1 MPSRWHPDA
10 VPHPFDED
18 TTIAFAEPGCYSAV
32 VSDRWGLLGAGG
44 GFANG
49 GYALAIC
56 LRALAAESTGSTHPH
71 PITASATYLSR
82 VRFGPAT
89 VRVEQLRSGRRLSAA
104 QASLVQGGR
113 ERLRVVATFGDL
125 AAAAAGG
132 GRTELR
138 NAAPALPP
146 PDQCAG
152 LATRESVPGF
162 TLADRVETRYVEL
175 PGWRRGAPAGN
186 LTDEFWLRFTPDES
200 GRYRDPDPISIAAM
214 VDMATPPVIDLGE
227 RGSTTI
233 ELSVHVRGLPAPGWL
248 ACRASTRH
256 VIDGFHDE
264 DFEIWDSTGRL
275 VAQSRQL
282 ALLASPRARDDDA
295 GPAVDPASG

>member
-1 MPSRWHPDA
+1 VRVDGILTG
-10 VPHPFDED
+10 VPHPFDDD
-18 TTIAFAEPGCYSAV
+18 TAVIPVEPGRYRATV
-32 VSDRWGLLGAGG
+32 TDRWGLLGAGG

-56 LRALAAESTGSTHPH
+56 LRAVAAQSPHPH
-71 PITASATYLSR
+71 PVTVSATYLSR
-82 VRFGPAT
+82 VRFGAAE
-89 VRVEQLRSGRRLSAA
+89 VLVEPMRSGRRLSAA
-104 QASLVQGGR
+104 QARLVQDGK
-113 ERLRVVATFGDL
+113 ERLRVVTTFGDL
-125 AAAAAGG
+125 AAAD

-138 NAAPALPP
+138 NAPPSLPAPE
-146 PDQCAG
+146 DCAG

-175 PGWRRGAPAGN
+175 PGWRRGSPAGK
-186 LTDEFWLRFTPDES
+186 LTDEFWLRFTPDS
-200 GRYRDPDPISIAAM
+200 DGRYRDHDPISVAAM

-256 VIDGFHDE
+256 VIDGYHDE
-264 DFEIWDSTGRL
+264 DFEIWDATGRL

-282 ALLASPRARDDDA
+282 ALLATPRRD
-295 GPAVDPASG
+295 GSVDPAHS

>member
-1 MPSRWHPDA
+1 M
-10 VPHPFDED
+10 PHPFDED
-18 TTIAFAEPGCYSAV
+18 TTIAFSEPGCYLAV
-32 VSDRWGLLGAGG
+32 VTDRWGLLGAGG

-56 LRALAAESTGSTHPH
+56 LRALAAQSAHPH

-82 VRFGPAT
+82 VRFGPAEI
-89 VRVEQLRSGRRLSAA
+89 RVEELRSGRRLSAA
-104 QASLVQGGR
+104 QARLIQDGR

-125 AAAAAGG
+125 AAAAAAS
-132 GRTELR
+132 GRTEVR
-138 NAAPALPP
+138 NSPPDLPP
-146 PDQCAG
+146 PDECHG
-152 LATRESVPGF
+152 LATRESAPGF

-186 LTDEFWLRFTPDES
+186 LTDEFWMRFTPDES
-200 GRYRDPDPISIAAM
+200 GAYRDPDPISVAAM

-233 ELSVHVRGLPAPGWL
+233 ELSVHVRGLPASGWL

-256 VIDGFHDE
+256 VIDGFHEE
-264 DFEIWDSTGRL
+264 DFEIWDCSGRL

-282 ALLASPRARDDDA
+282 ALLASPRRD
-295 GPAVDPASG
+295 GAVDPASS

>member
-1 MPSRWHPDA
+1 VFPSCGILTG
-10 VPHPFDED
+10 VLHPFDAD
-18 TTIAFAEPGCYSAV
+18 TAVSEIGPGTYSATV
-32 VSDRWGLLGAGG
+32 TDRWGLLGAGG

-56 LRALAAESTGSTHPH
+56 LRAVAEQSSRSGHPH
-71 PITASATYLSR
+71 PVTVSATYLSR
-82 VRFGPAT
+82 VRFGLAQIH
-89 VRVEQLRSGRRLSAA
+89 VEPMRSGRRLSAA
-104 QASLVQGGR
+104 QARLVQDGK
-113 ERLRVVATFGDL
+113 ERLRVVTTFGDL
-125 AAAAAGG
+125 AAAQ

-138 NAAPALPP
+138 NAAPDLPAP
-146 PDQCAG
+146 EDCAG

-175 PGWRRGAPAGN
+175 PGWRRGQPAGN
-186 LTDEFWLRFTPDES
+186 LTDEFWLRFTPDAD
-200 GRYRDPDPISIAAM
+200 GNHRAHDPISIAAM

-256 VIDGFHDE
+256 VIDGYHDE

-282 ALLASPRARDDDA
+282 ALLASPR
-295 GPAVDPASG
+295 GEGSVDPAHS

>member
-1 MPSRWHPDA
+1 MLSVPVGTGGSDA
-10 VPHPFDED
+10 GHPFDAD
-18 TTIAFAEPGCYSAV
+18 TAVTAIEPGRFAATV
-32 VSDRWGLLGAGG
+32 TDRWGLLGAGG
-44 GFANG
+44 GFSNG
-49 GYALAIC
+49 GYAMAIC
-56 LRALAAESTGSTHPH
+56 LRAVASQSPHPH
-71 PITASATYLSR
+71 PVTVAATYLSR
-82 VRFGPAT
+82 VRFGPAEIL
-89 VRVEQLRSGRRLSAA
+89 VEPMRSGRRLSAA
-104 QASLVQGGR
+104 QARLVQDGK
-113 ERLRVVATFGDL
+113 ERLRIVTTFGDL
-125 AAAAAGG
+125 AAAE

-138 NAAPALPP
+138 NRAPELPP
-146 PDQCAG
+146 PHECRG

-175 PGWRRGAPAGN
+175 PGWRRGAPAGK
-186 LTDEFWLRFTPDES
+186 LTDEFWLRFTPAEDGTVRE
-200 GRYRDPDPISIAAM
+200 PDPISVAAM

-233 ELSVHVRGLPAPGWL
+233 ELSVHLRGLPAPGWL

-282 ALLASPRARDDDA
+282 ALLASPR
-295 GPAVDPASG
+295 GEGSVDPAHS